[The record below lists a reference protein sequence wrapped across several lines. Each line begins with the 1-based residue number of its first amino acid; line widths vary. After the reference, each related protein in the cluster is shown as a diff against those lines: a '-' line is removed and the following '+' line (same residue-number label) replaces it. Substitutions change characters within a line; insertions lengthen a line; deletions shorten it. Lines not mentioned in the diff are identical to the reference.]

1 MTQEIVL
8 HIYEKD
14 KIKILI
20 EKILGMIENCFL
32 IFDDH

>member
-20 EKILGMIENCFL
+20 EKILGIYFL
-32 IFDDH
+32 IKI